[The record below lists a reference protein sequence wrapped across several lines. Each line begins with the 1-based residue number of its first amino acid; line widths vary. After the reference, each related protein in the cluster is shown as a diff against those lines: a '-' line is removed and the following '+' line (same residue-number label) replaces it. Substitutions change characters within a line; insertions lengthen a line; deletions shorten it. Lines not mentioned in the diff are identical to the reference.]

1 MQSTYAIQDQYV
13 DPVPPTDAWATF
25 LAARFSQRPSLYEN
39 FPGPEKELVRKELRR
54 VRYLREYFAAHRLSP
69 GDTLPLASSLEK
81 AHKIWRDG
89 AIRCCKDSL
98 ASIERELPKADFRVR
113 RPLLLRNRTIL
124 RQVEQWQSNGYLD
137 LQKAMSPGTYVSG
150 LEAAD
155 DSVDDDP
162 RKSDYGYNGWV
173 MVFEE
178 GKGGVTLDHPDCHGK
193 FPHQKIAM
201 QKLLYDKQN
210 TPLRRAAVGDGGD
223 CKQLRYFHLQANNM
237 KWVEDAVARYYG
249 EDGGELGRNR
259 SLLGKR
265 RLPYHTGGS
274 GAGKKES
281 KTERLL
287 KRELWHCQERGG
299 VDTHLPPHSRQIRP
313 RCALVPSP
321 EGRDV
326 DAANVSHPG
335 NQQQSGGFFRSASSP
350 QDVVLFMPYLHWEIE
365 KRLVRMTNVT
375 RKTRQNKER
384 EFAFERRNKRRGTWG
399 SVVEQATKRA
409 KRIDSTATDPDNDTP
424 RNEDSPSWRPRS
436 PLGSYLWLA
445 SKLYQLIDEA
455 ADWRLIGDH
464 LYTESPLHIRRTLE
478 QYYYWTAE
486 DTTQRDRQ
494 QVVYRGTWMHND
506 PEAIPRVVMVDQ
518 LWLYILDE
526 NTIIS
531 AFPRRWGRNKP
542 DPSAVHRAIRD
553 HLGAIDTR
561 SQIKS
566 IYDLALVI
574 IDECSRVFFDR
585 TKPDLRPEMVDIY
598 SSAISKIAE
607 KKTEAYERFGRD
619 VKRMNALDPLQTAE
633 ELLRKSLNIK
643 YEWSVLMEAQNV
655 IDQLQIMQE
664 IFTQQIV
671 VMGDFERALRGI
683 LAASSVAEESSR
695 FKSTVER
702 AAALIT
708 EMKLRRDEL
717 ANLEKRQAN
726 TRSQLREL
734 LDMKQQQSGIIE
746 AKAAIRR
753 ADESVL
759 QGRSIVVFTVVTI
772 FFLPLSFFAAVF
784 GMNTRELN
792 DGYMT
797 LNTQLL
803 YMFVLSSIV
812 ISISLA
818 LAFSSWARTVLF
830 GGFRLSYAFI
840 GHRIA
845 TLTAGRGGGNGGRN
859 TGGKT
864 VKGKHLHGA
873 SSKALREFM
882 LAKQREWE
890 ESKENGYYGASSG
903 LPFHRRASGTGPKN
917 ERRRSSGGWT
927 SGQFSV
933 SSVRFWRR
941 PSRPEEEEI
950 EG

>member
-1 MQSTYAIQDQYV
+1 MQFVYSIQDQYV
-13 DPVPPTDAWATF
+13 DPVPPTDAWASF
-25 LAARFSQRPSLYEN
+25 LAARFSQRPVLYEN

-54 VRYLREYFAAHRLSP
+54 IRYLREYFATHRLSP
-69 GDTLPLASSLEK
+69 ADRLTLAASLER
-81 AHKIWRDG
+81 AHKLWRES
-89 AIRCCKDSL
+89 ASRNCNNSL
-98 ASIERELPKADFRVR
+98 VAIERELPKAELKTR

-124 RQVEQWQSNGYLD
+124 RQVQQWQSTQYVD
-137 LQKAMSPGTYVSG
+137 LQNQMSPQSYVNG
-150 LEAAD
+150 LEAPD
-155 DSVDDDP
+155 DSVDDNP
-162 RKSDYGYNGWV
+162 RESNYGYNGWV
-173 MVFEE
+173 IVFRE
-178 GKGGVTLDHPDCHGK
+178 GEGGGTLDHPYCHGK

-201 QKLLYDKQN
+201 QKLLYDKEN
-210 TPLRRAAVGDGGD
+210 TPLKRTRDS
-223 CKQLRYFHLQANNM
+223 KQLRYFHLQANNM
-237 KWVEDAVARYYG
+237 KWVEDAVSRYYE
-249 EDGGELGRNR
+249 EDGDLDRH
-259 SLLGKR
+259 R
-265 RLPYHTGGS
+265 RLHQRRLYQHS
-274 GAGKKES
+274 SSKKES
-281 KTERLL
+281 NTEKLL

-299 VDTHLPPHSRQIRP
+299 ADTHLPPHSRQIRP

-321 EGRDV
+321 PEGKPESKPPSS
-326 DAANVSHPG
+326 APT
-335 NQQQSGGFFRSASSP
+335 FFRSSSGS
-350 QDVVLFMPYLHWEIE
+350 QDIVLFMPYLHWEIE
-365 KRLVRMTNVT
+365 KRLVRMTNVI
-375 RKTRQNKER
+375 RKTRQMTER

-409 KRIDSTATDPDNDTP
+409 KRIDSGATTTNSERLAGAGEWDT
-424 RNEDSPSWRPRS
+424 EDSPSWRPRS
-436 PLGSYLWLA
+436 RLGSYLWHA
-445 SKLYQLIDEA
+445 SKMYQLIDEA

-494 QVVYRGTWMHND
+494 QVVYRGTWMQND

-518 LWLYILDE
+518 LWLWILDE

-553 HLGAIDTR
+553 HLGSIDKA
-561 SQIKS
+561 QVNS
-566 IYDLALVI
+566 IYDLALII
-574 IDECSRVFFDR
+574 IDECSKVFFDR

-619 VKRMNALDPLQTAE
+619 VKRMNAQDPLQTAE

-664 IFTQQIV
+664 IFTQQIT
-671 VMGDFERALRGI
+671 VMADFERALRGM
-683 LAASSVAEESSR
+683 LLSG
-695 FKSTVER
+695 
-702 AAALIT
+702 AAAAAAQDARIRATVDRAGALIS

-784 GMNTRELN
+784 GMNTKELN
-792 DGYMT
+792 DGTMA

-803 YMFVLSSIV
+803 YMFILSSIV
-812 ISISLA
+812 IIFSLA

-830 GGFRLSYAFI
+830 GGFRLSYAFLTHRMVMKR
-840 GHRIA
+840 GHNQQKA
-845 TLTAGRGGGNGGRN
+845 S
-859 TGGKT
+859 
-864 VKGKHLHGA
+864 GKHLSGA
-873 SSKALREFM
+873 SAQALREFM
-882 LAKQREWE
+882 IAKQKEW
-890 ESKENGYYGASSG
+890 ESKENSNNVG
-903 LPFHRRASGTGPKN
+903 LPLPSHQ
-917 ERRRSSGGWT
+917 RRRKSSGGWT
-927 SGQFSV
+927 TGQFSID
-933 SSVRFWRR
+933 SVKFWRR
-941 PSRPEEEEI
+941 RRRSTA
-950 EG
+950 GD

>member
-1 MQSTYAIQDQYV
+1 MSGPSNLRITTPANGPISPLQSTYSIQDQYV

-25 LAARFSQRPSLYEN
+25 LAARFSQRPALYES

-54 VRYLREYFAAHRLSP
+54 VRYLREYFATHRLAP
-69 GDTLPLASSLEK
+69 GDRLPLAASLEK
-81 AHKIWRDG
+81 AHNIWRDR
-89 AIRCCKDSL
+89 ATRSCKDTL
-98 ASIERELPKADFRVR
+98 AAIERELPRAETKTR

-124 RQVEQWQSNGYLD
+124 RQVEQWQSSGYLD
-137 LQKAMSPGTYVSG
+137 LQKAMSPGSYVSG

-173 MVFEE
+173 IVFEE
-178 GKGGVTLDHPDCHGK
+178 GKGGVELDHPDCHGK

-201 QKLLYDKQN
+201 QKLLYDKEN
-210 TPLRRAAVGDGGD
+210 TPLKRAKDH
-223 CKQLRYFHLQANNM
+223 KQLRYFHLQANNM

-249 EDGGELGRNR
+249 EDGDLSRH
-259 SLLGKR
+259 R
-265 RLPYHTGGS
+265 RLHQRRLYHHS
-274 GAGKKES
+274 SS
-281 KTERLL
+281 KTESNTEKLL

-299 VDTHLPPHSRQIRP
+299 ADTHLPPHSRQIRP

-321 EGRDV
+321 PQPDT
-326 DAANVSHPG
+326 NNSLLKPPG
-335 NQQQSGGFFRSASSP
+335 ADQPQPGGFFRSTSHP

-365 KRLVRMTNVT
+365 KRLVRMTNVI
-375 RKTRQNKER
+375 RKTRQIKER

-409 KRIDSTATDPDNDTP
+409 KRIDSTTTDLGGITNPSGEWNT
-424 RNEDSPSWRPRS
+424 EDSPSWRPRS

-445 SKLYQLIDEA
+445 SKMYQLIDEA

-494 QVVYRGTWMHND
+494 QVVYRGTWMQND

-518 LWLYILDE
+518 LWLWILDE

-553 HLGAIDTR
+553 HLGSIDP
-561 SQIKS
+561 SQINS
-566 IYDLALVI
+566 IYDFALII
-574 IDECSRVFFDR
+574 IDECSKVFFDR

-619 VKRMNALDPLQTAE
+619 VKRMNAQDPLQTAE

-664 IFTQQIV
+664 IFTQQIT
-671 VMGDFERALRGI
+671 VMADFERALRATI
-683 LAASSVAEESSR
+683 LAAANSSPTGVGAAGGRRYSIAYHATATGGFQGDANNGIPVESR
-695 FKSTVER
+695 FKATLDR
-702 AAALIT
+702 AAALIA

-726 TRSQLREL
+726 TRTQLREL

-772 FFLPLSFFAAVF
+772 FFVSLIQP
-784 GMNTRELN
+784 
-792 DGYMT
+792 
-797 LNTQLL
+797 
-803 YMFVLSSIV
+803 
-812 ISISLA
+812 SLA
-818 LAFSSWARTVLF
+818 IV
-830 GGFRLSYAFI
+830 G
-840 GHRIA
+840 
-845 TLTAGRGGGNGGRN
+845 
-859 TGGKT
+859 
-864 VKGKHLHGA
+864 
-873 SSKALREFM
+873 
-882 LAKQREWE
+882 
-890 ESKENGYYGASSG
+890 
-903 LPFHRRASGTGPKN
+903 
-917 ERRRSSGGWT
+917 
-927 SGQFSV
+927 
-933 SSVRFWRR
+933 
-941 PSRPEEEEI
+941 
-950 EG
+950 